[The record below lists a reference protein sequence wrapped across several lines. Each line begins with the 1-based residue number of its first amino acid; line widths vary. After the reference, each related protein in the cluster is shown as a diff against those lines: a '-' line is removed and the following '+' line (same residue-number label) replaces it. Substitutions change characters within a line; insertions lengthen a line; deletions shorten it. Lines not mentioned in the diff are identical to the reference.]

1 MEEIIKEIR
10 LKASMKALERLKE
23 ENLID
28 LDAYNNLMNLLDRRI
43 KGKKYFYKFDV
54 EHKPT
59 AVVAFSGGVDSS
71 TSALISKNIFDVVGV
86 TVYSNHIMHEEVKNH
101 VKNLSKKLGIKHEF
115 IDIDMDKIAKDIEK
129 GKYHPCGRCHKAV
142 EEAVI
147 NYAKNN
153 GIKFVVF
160 GDLLSVGYL
169 SIIPMDDGLIRI
181 NMPAFLSLT
190 KNENREILRQ
200 NNIEI
205 NLPYGCPLVKKA
217 HEHKHMRKFTIQRI
231 LREVRAQVVD
241 KDEGLKNI
249 LDMLN
254 L

>member
-10 LKASMKALERLKE
+10 LNTSKKALKLIKE
-23 ENLID
+23 KNLID
-28 LDAYNNLMNLLDRRI
+28 LDVYDNLMNLLNRRI
-43 KGKKYFYKFDV
+43 KGEKFYRFDV
-54 EHKPT
+54 RHKPT
-59 AVVAFSGGVDSS
+59 CVVAFSGGVDSS
-71 TSALISKNIFDVVGV
+71 ASAIISKSIFDVVGV
-86 TVYSNHIMHEEVKNH
+86 TVYSKYIMHEEVKNH
-101 VKNLSKKLGIKHEF
+101 IKNLSKKLDIKHEF
-115 IDIDMDKIAKDIEK
+115 IDINMDEIAKDVED
-129 GKYHPCGRCHKAV
+129 GRYHPCGRCHKAV

-147 NYAKNN
+147 NYAKNK
-153 GIKFVVF
+153 GIKFVIF

-190 KNENREILRQ
+190 KNENRKILRQ

-205 NLPYGCPLVKKA
+205 KLPYGCPLVKKA
-217 HEHKHMRKFTIQRI
+217 HKHRHMKKFTIQRI

-249 LDMLN
+249 LDILN

>member
-1 MEEIIKEIR
+1 MEEVIKEIR
-10 LKASMKALERLKE
+10 LKSSMKALERLKE
-23 ENLID
+23 ENLMD
-28 LDAYNNLMNLLDRRI
+28 LSVYSNLMNLLDKRI
-43 KGKKYFYKFDV
+43 REEKYFYKFDS

-71 TSALISKNIFDVVGV
+71 TSAIISKSIFDVVGV
-86 TVYSNHIMHEEVKNH
+86 TVYSNHIMHEDVKDH
-101 VKNLSKKLGIKHEF
+101 VKNLSKKLNIRHEF
-115 IDIDMDKIAKDIEK
+115 IDIDMDEIAKDVEK
-129 GKYHPCGRCHKAV
+129 GRYHPCGRCHKAV

-147 NYAKNN
+147 SYAKNK
-153 GIKFVVF
+153 GIKFVIF

-169 SIIPMDDGLIRI
+169 SILPMEDGLIRI

-190 KNENREILRQ
+190 KNENRKILRQ

-217 HEHKHMRKFTIQRI
+217 HKHKHMRKFTIQRI

-241 KDEGLKNI
+241 KEEGLRNI
-249 LDMLN
+249 IKMI
-254 L
+254 